1 MKSEEIMNNLYLNK
15 LSLVQFKNYQEAS
28 LAFSP
33 KINCFVGDNG
43 VGKTNLLDAIHY
55 LSLTKSFFNNI
66 DQQNILHGKDF
77 FVLQGEFVKKGHS
90 EKVFCSVRQNKKKIF
105 KRNNKDYER
114 FADHIGLF
122 PVVMISPA
130 DSSLILEGSEQRRR
144 FMDTV
149 ISLYDKQYLHALIRY
164 NRALLQRNKLL
175 KQFEF
180 KRENFYDEL
189 ELWDTQ
195 LVVPGNEI
203 YQKRKEFIEKVIPVF
218 QQYYN
223 TISEEKEKV
232 GLEYRS
238 QLHESNFETLLV
250 TNRDKD
256 RVMQFST
263 VGVHKDDLMMSL
275 NDHPLKKTGSQGQ
288 QKTFLVALKFAKFG
302 FIRDLTHTKPILLL
316 DDIFDK
322 FDAHRVS
329 QIIRMVAQNEF
340 GQIFIT
346 DTQLEHLE
354 NILQELDTD
363 YKVFKINEEIK
374 TVIPGGET

>member
-1 MKSEEIMNNLYLNK
+1 MNDLYLNK
-15 LSLVQFKNYQEAS
+15 LSLIQFKNYEEAS
-28 LAFSP
+28 LEFSP
-33 KINCFVGDNG
+33 KINCLVGDNG

-66 DQQNILHGKDF
+66 DQQNIQHGKEF
-77 FVLQGEFVKKGHS
+77 FVIQGEFIRNGHA
-90 EKVFCSVRQNKKKIF
+90 EKIFCSVRQNKKKIVR
-105 KRNNKDYER
+105 RNNKDYER

-164 NRALLQRNKLL
+164 NRALMQRNKLL

-180 KRENFYDEL
+180 KRENFWDEL

-203 YQKRKEFIEKVIPVF
+203 YRKRKEFIEKIIPVF
-218 QQYYN
+218 QEYYN
-223 TISEEKEKV
+223 TIAEEKEQV

-238 QLHESNFETLLV
+238 PLHEQDFESLLAA
-250 TNRDKD
+250 NRDKD
-256 RVMQFST
+256 RVMQFT
-263 VGVHKDDLMMSL
+263 TAGIHKDDLVMTL
-275 NDHPLKKTGSQGQ
+275 NGHPLKKTGSQGQ

-302 FIRDLTHTKPILLL
+302 FIRDLTGTRPVLLL

-322 FDAHRVS
+322 FDAHRVF
-329 QIIRMVAQNEF
+329 QIIRMVARNEF

-346 DTQLEHLE
+346 DTHLEHLE
-354 NILQELDTD
+354 NILKELDTD

-374 TVIPGGET
+374 TILPGKKN